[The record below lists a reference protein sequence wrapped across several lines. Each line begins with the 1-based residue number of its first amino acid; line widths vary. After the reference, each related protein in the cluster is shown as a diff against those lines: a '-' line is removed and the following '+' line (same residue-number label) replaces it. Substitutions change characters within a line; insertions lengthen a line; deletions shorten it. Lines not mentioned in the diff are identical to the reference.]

1 MDFIFNNYRFD
12 GYYIFSG
19 VSSSD
24 YGGNNKVKRQL
35 DKKEKELTEKSLKVR
50 KEELKTLKEELEYSK
65 DQIAKYNYNRELDDK
80 WRDTLRRKV
89 DRENAKAIQ
98 DIEFSIKQTQEVIDQ
113 VEDQLKNGVE
123 PKRIAGID

>member
-1 MDFIFNNYRFD
+1 M
-12 GYYIFSG
+12 
-19 VSSSD
+19 
-24 YGGNNKVKRQL
+24 KRQL